1 MIKDL
6 LKAFSWC
13 VFTRRCDVCG
23 EVVPLG
29 QGRCDDCRKAPKI
42 KGEICT
48 TCGAMKKD
56 CRCKESHH
64 KPEYEEFVAPFY
76 YDGNIKKAV
85 HRLKFSEYSELS
97 KGMAFEI
104 AKMIKTEF
112 KHINFDV
119 ITYVPIT
126 QKRQKARGYNQARL
140 IAEELSKILG
150 VPLEDTFY
158 KAYENPPQRNQ
169 SSRQRR
175 ANVFAAFDINDG
187 IDPTNKTYLVVD
199 DVKTT
204 GATLSECAAVLDC
217 YGATATY
224 ATAFAM
230 RKPKIKDKNK
240 DKTQ

>member
-6 LKAFSWC
+6 FKPFLWC
-13 VFTRRCDVCG
+13 VFTCRCDICG

-29 QGRCDDCRKAPKI
+29 QEICEDCLNAPKI
-42 KGEICT
+42 NGEICK
-48 TCGAMKKD
+48 TCGATKHD
-56 CRCKESHH
+56 CRCKDSHH

-76 YDGNIKKAV
+76 YDDNVIKAV
-85 HRLKFSEYSELS
+85 RRLKFAGYSELS
-97 KGMAFEI
+97 KGMAVEI
-104 AKMIKTEF
+104 AKIIKREF

-119 ITYVPIT
+119 ITYVPLS
-126 QKRQKARGYNQARL
+126 QKREKARGYNQAKL

-150 VPLEDTFY
+150 VPLENSFY
-158 KAYENPPQRNQ
+158 KAYENPSQRNQ
-169 SSRQRR
+169 SARQRR
-175 ANVFAAFDINDG
+175 ANVFGAFDINDD
-187 IDPTNKTYLVVD
+187 INPTNKTYLVVD

-230 RKPKIKDKNK
+230 RKPKSKEKSK